1 MADILKE
8 LASKIPWCK
17 KRMFELH
24 SWVVESVTL
33 ALHDKD
39 HPITQKELAEKMGID
54 PASLSRSL
62 SFKGANLTFE
72 TVGKFEEA
80 IGRKILRT
88 KSDVKH
94 EIADS
99 PSEAWALYQRSE
111 QRFNDKYF
119 KTIEAQSTSFNMQV
133 NAPTLKIYNNRP
145 EPTYGGTPSEW
156 HQFVNS

>member
-54 PASLSRSL
+54 PASQIRRGNREKNSSNQVGRETRNSRQ
-62 SFKGANLTFE
+62 SF
-72 TVGKFEEA
+72 
-80 IGRKILRT
+80 
-88 KSDVKH
+88 
-94 EIADS
+94 
-99 PSEAWALYQRSE
+99 
-111 QRFNDKYF
+111 
-119 KTIEAQSTSFNMQV
+119 
-133 NAPTLKIYNNRP
+133 
-145 EPTYGGTPSEW
+145 
-156 HQFVNS
+156 